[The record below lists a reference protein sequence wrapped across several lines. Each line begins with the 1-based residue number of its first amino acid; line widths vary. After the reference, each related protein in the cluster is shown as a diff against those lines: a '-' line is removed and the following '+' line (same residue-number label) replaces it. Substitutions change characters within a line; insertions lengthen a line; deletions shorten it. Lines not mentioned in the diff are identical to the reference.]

1 MNAKSRKAERSEATR
16 GALISTAE
24 ALFTEHGFAATAT
37 EDIVAR
43 AGVTRGALY
52 HHFKDKKDL
61 FRAVFIAVEERLVAE
76 MATLAAGAG
85 DPGLALISG
94 AQAFLDACMD
104 PTVQRI
110 VLLDAPSVLGWQEWR
125 ALDEHYALG
134 LVKAAVQEAIDAGVL
149 AAQPVEPL
157 AHLLLGALNEAA
169 LMIARAD
176 DVKAT
181 REEVGRSIE
190 HLLVSLAQR

>member
-1 MNAKSRKAERSEATR
+1 MNARSRKAERSEATQA
-16 GALISTAE
+16 ALISTAE
-24 ALFTEHGFAATAT
+24 ALFTERGFAATAT

-43 AGVTRGALY
+43 TGVTRGALY

-61 FRAVFIAVEERLVAE
+61 FRAVFIAVEERLVAHT
-76 MATLAAGAG
+76 ATLAAGAD
-85 DPGLALISG
+85 DPGQALVSG
-94 AQAFLDACMD
+94 AHAFLDACMD

-110 VLLDAPSVLGWQEWR
+110 VLLDAPSVLGWEEWR
-125 ALDEHYALG
+125 ELDEHYGLG

-149 AAQPVEPL
+149 AEQPVEPL

-169 LMIARAD
+169 LLIARAN

-181 REEVGRSIE
+181 REEVGRSVE
-190 HLLVSLAQR
+190 LLLTSLAQR